1 MQNLKSQQYIDHF
14 IQDVKKRPRKMNLDG
29 DTESDNEMSGRDDF
43 SSESDFPNGSSSEE
57 YEEEGKTLLK

>member
-1 MQNLKSQQYIDHF
+1 
-14 IQDVKKRPRKMNLDG
+14 MNLDG